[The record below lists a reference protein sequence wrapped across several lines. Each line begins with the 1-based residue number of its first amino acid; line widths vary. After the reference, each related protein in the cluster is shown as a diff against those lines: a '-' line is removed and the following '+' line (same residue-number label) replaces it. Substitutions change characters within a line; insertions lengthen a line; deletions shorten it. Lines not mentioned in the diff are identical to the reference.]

1 MQSSRR
7 VQGWNF
13 WPPMEDMKK
22 VPGYKLQAAIY
33 ICLASLETVTPGMFP
48 TNNRSNPDDTEHIWL
63 ATHSIYKLFRSD
75 GPAVLAEKLQQPRPE
90 IQP

>member
-1 MQSSRR
+1 
-7 VQGWNF
+7 
-13 WPPMEDMKK
+13 
-22 VPGYKLQAAIY
+22 
-33 ICLASLETVTPGMFP
+33 MFP

-63 ATHSIYKLFRSD
+63 ATRSIYKLFRSD